1 MLGPLLRS
9 TSHRKK
15 WISKYSATVAA
26 SYVKVPLEF
35 AALGV
40 HQEGHP
46 ALENLP
52 NQTFPTVAT
61 TRE

>member
-1 MLGPLLRS
+1 M
-9 TSHRKK
+9 
-15 WISKYSATVAA
+15 
-26 SYVKVPLEF
+26 KVPLEF